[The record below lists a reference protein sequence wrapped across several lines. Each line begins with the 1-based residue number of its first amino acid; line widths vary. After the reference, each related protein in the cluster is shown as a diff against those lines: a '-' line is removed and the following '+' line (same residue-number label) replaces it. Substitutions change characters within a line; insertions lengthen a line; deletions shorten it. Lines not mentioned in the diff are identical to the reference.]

1 MQASAKLRQV
11 LLPAESDSAV
21 AGWPMQTTIA
31 AYRAITQNYARVLD
45 QAKSDGMAKRE
56 TAYYLQK
63 IGSITSID
71 EFMRDSRVFNYAMR
85 AYGLDDL
92 AYAKGFMRK
101 ALEGGVDDSDS
112 FANRLADTR
121 IRDFVADFNFDRY
134 GAATTTFGRTQQG
147 TVDKYMRQQVETT
160 AGQSNEAIRL
170 AMYFERKAPDVKS
183 AYGILADKA
192 LLKVAMTALNLPTAF
207 SAYDIDKQASI
218 ISTRLKIADLKDA
231 AKLKTF
237 IERFATM
244 WDLSA
249 SAASQTTVVSLA
261 ATSTGLVTMSTDL
274 LAAVQS
280 QFKKIG

>member
-1 MQASAKLRQV
+1 
-11 LLPAESDSAV
+11 
-21 AGWPMQTTIA
+21 MQTTIA

-56 TAYYLQK
+56 TAYYQQK

-121 IRDFVADFNFDRY
+121 IRDFVADFNFERY
-134 GAATTTFGRTQQG
+134 GATTTTFGRTQQG

-218 ISTRLKIADLKDA
+218 ITARLKVDDFKDP

-244 WDLSA
+244 WDLNSSAAASPSPITSLLSA
-249 SAASQTTVVSLA
+249 SSGTVSI
-261 ATSTGLVTMSTDL
+261 STDL